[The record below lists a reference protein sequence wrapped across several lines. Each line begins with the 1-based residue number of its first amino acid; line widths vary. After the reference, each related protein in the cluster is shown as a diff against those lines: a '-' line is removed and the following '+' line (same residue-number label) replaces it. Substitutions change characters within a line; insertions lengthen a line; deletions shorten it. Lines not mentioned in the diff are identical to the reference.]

1 MKNSYKHNDNT
12 RIEMQTRKSILE
24 TSERER
30 VKDANEEEE
39 RKTKRGRKAES
50 TYVCCLGLKWM
61 ERHSFI
67 PSGKKQNFQNES
79 NEKTMSADV
88 FKQKTLSY
96 WNFESKGMNCR
107 LG

>member
-1 MKNSYKHNDNT
+1 
-12 RIEMQTRKSILE
+12 
-24 TSERER
+24 
-30 VKDANEEEE
+30 
-39 RKTKRGRKAES
+39 
-50 TYVCCLGLKWM
+50 M

-67 PSGKKQNFQNES
+67 PSGKKQNLQNES